1 MPPKKRKSK
10 PKDLQDVPAWKP
22 THRRTPARRC
32 HNLSPDE
39 ERREA
44 QTTPPPLTSGS
55 QTPEDRQIM
64 KMKPQAVKHAEEEPT
79 MNSPTPLADI
89 AISFADTADLEIP
102 SNRKTKRSLPTSS
115 SSPAS
120 KPEPKSKIPA
130 NINKNGS
137 DLPTTTQPSTPMI
150 TVIPMIKTRNN
161 PDWSILME
169 HIGEKLQTQEIPGL
183 FTVDSEKNGYIEFY
197 PRSAWEYNMMWDQ
210 IIQDGFTIV
219 GPPRWQPT
227 KKPQPPLMPPHTD
240 KMPIQTTTA
249 IPTIKTRSN
258 PDWSILTGHISEKLG
273 SQDIPAAFTVDSDG
287 DEYIEFYPRTAWE
300 YDMMC
305 DQIIR
310 DDFTIDGPRWQ
321 PTNMTPQ
328 PPPKPPTTLT
338 ASHEAS
344 PARTPTPQLSVNA
357 SRDGSLM
364 GTPTPTPPGPIVK
377 MIIVKVCNLLS
388 SQRNVKLPLPAI

>member
-1 MPPKKRKSK
+1 
-10 PKDLQDVPAWKP
+10 
-22 THRRTPARRC
+22 
-32 HNLSPDE
+32 
-39 ERREA
+39 
-44 QTTPPPLTSGS
+44 
-55 QTPEDRQIM
+55 
-64 KMKPQAVKHAEEEPT
+64 
-79 MNSPTPLADI
+79 
-89 AISFADTADLEIP
+89 
-102 SNRKTKRSLPTSS
+102 
-115 SSPAS
+115 
-120 KPEPKSKIPA
+120 
-130 NINKNGS
+130 
-137 DLPTTTQPSTPMI
+137 MI

-364 GTPTPTPPGPIVK
+364 GTPTPTPPKKVFYLKNAKKQLTLFYFLTNYLIQSMGATTKEIK
-377 MIIVKVCNLLS
+377 NMGILYLDQCNTIQHIIKHGL
-388 SQRNVKLPLPAI
+388 KLKKI